1 MVNLDDV
8 GGAAKF
14 NTLLPPGPGTTITF
28 ERLAAHSASASVD
41 ASTLRRYVAI
51 LPPEVQ
57 GRLESSVGSFAASGK
72 LESRMPADDS
82 HLAGIFS
89 FAGLRVRVPGGP
101 RAMFSLEGVNG
112 TARIVTPAATG
123 SGADITFD
131 HLAAGNCTA
140 AIEAAT
146 LRRYLTGLPPEVQGR
161 VETGIANFSTSG
173 KLELGRGTNSNHL
186 AGTLSLVALHAR
198 LSGISGTIL
207 NLDDLTGTARIDSP
221 LPLGPRTSIN
231 IERMAAKRA
240 SASVE
245 ANSLRRYVV
254 QLPANLHGPI
264 DANFEALD
272 VRDVAGMIRKGFS
285 GNLRLQDFTL
295 RSSAA
300 GQSPFALDRLTT
312 SGWVESQL
320 DRAQPAGIGVRGGTM
335 QWSSL
340 SYGTN
345 ALKNLDASWHLANQ
359 LLAFDHFA
367 AQILDGHVSGV
378 AQWNLATHEMPQC
391 DLQIK
396 NINMHKALANLA
408 PDRLDAE
415 GTASGWV
422 HGVLGTEGEVA
433 GSASLTFD
441 GPGVLKVGQIT
452 QVKQLLVSSF
462 GTDLAELATHD
473 LQNYPFV
480 TGTLYL
486 ENKGRNSELKV
497 RFVRQPL
504 TAAEKTP
511 PHKEIIN
518 GKELWVTSLVEPKI
532 DLTVPITGRSFS
544 EILAIVS
551 GVSQLTNAVGHKP

>member
-1 MVNLDDV
+1 
-8 GGAAKF
+8 
-14 NTLLPPGPGTTITF
+14 
-28 ERLAAHSASASVD
+28 
-41 ASTLRRYVAI
+41 
-51 LPPEVQ
+51 
-57 GRLESSVGSFAASGK
+57 
-72 LESRMPADDS
+72 
-82 HLAGIFS
+82 
-89 FAGLRVRVPGGP
+89 
-101 RAMFSLEGVNG
+101 
-112 TARIVTPAATG
+112 
-123 SGADITFD
+123 
-131 HLAAGNCTA
+131 
-140 AIEAAT
+140 
-146 LRRYLTGLPPEVQGR
+146 
-161 VETGIANFSTSG
+161 
-173 KLELGRGTNSNHL
+173 
-186 AGTLSLVALHAR
+186 
-198 LSGISGTIL
+198 
-207 NLDDLTGTARIDSP
+207 
-221 LPLGPRTSIN
+221 
-231 IERMAAKRA
+231 MAAKRA

-245 ANSLRRYVV
+245 AKSLRRYVV

-462 GTDLAELATHD
+462 GTDLAELAMHD

-486 ENKGRNSELKV
+486 ESKGRNSELKA